1 MRRVALG
8 LMTVILSSGITMA
21 ADRPAGHS
29 FATRSV
35 VHAQHG
41 MVAAAHPLAVEIGL
55 EVLKDG
61 GSAVDAA
68 IAVNAALALMEPTSC
83 GLGGDLF
90 AMVWD
95 PETETLH
102 GLNGSG
108 RAPAALTADKVP
120 AEPDGTIPVYSPY
133 SWTVPGCA
141 DGWFEL
147 HAKFGRLPMSRLL
160 EPTIGAAREG
170 APVPRVIAGGWA
182 RGAAKFKD
190 MPGFAE
196 VFMPGGKTPAEGELF
211 ANPALADTL
220 ERMAEGGRDAFYGG
234 ETARA
239 LVTFSDKVGGFFSM
253 DDLADHSSEWV
264 DPVSTTYRGHT
275 LWELPPNGQGIAAL
289 QILNLIEGFDIAA
302 MGRDSADFWHLLVE
316 AKKIAYE
323 DRARFYA
330 DMAFSELPI
339 ETLISKEYAAERAKL
354 IDMNRAARSIEPG
367 NPGLGHGDT
376 TFLVVADSS
385 GQMVSLIQS
394 NYTGFGSGYVVPE
407 LGFGIQDRG
416 ALFTLEEGHPNFLEP
431 GKRPFHTI
439 IPAFFGAN
447 GVPDMAFGVMGGDM
461 QPQGHIQIVVN
472 MVDFGMDL
480 QEAGDAARFHHTDS
494 SEPTG
499 TVMSDG
505 GVLHL
510 ESGVSAEIK
519 RELMKRGH
527 HIEEITPVVFG
538 GYQAIRL
545 NAETGVYAGA
555 TESRKDGMA
564 AGY

>member
-1 MRRVALG
+1 MMAAL
-8 LMTVILSSGITMA
+8 LTTAPIAA
-21 ADRPAGHS
+21 ADRPEGHS

-35 VHAQHG
+35 VHAEHG

-55 EVLKDG
+55 AVLKDG

-68 IAVNAALALMEPTSC
+68 IAVNAALAFMEPVSC

-108 RAPAALTADKVP
+108 RAPVALVPEKIP
-120 AEPDGTIPVYSPY
+120 AEEDGTIPVYSPY
-133 SWTVPGCA
+133 SWTVPGCV

-147 HAKFGRLPMSRLL
+147 HQKFGRLPMARLL
-160 EPTIGAAREG
+160 QPTIDAALEG
-170 APVPRVIAGGWA
+170 APVPRVIAGAWA

-196 VFMPGGKTPAEGELF
+196 VFMPGGKIPAEGELF
-211 ANPALADTL
+211 ANPALAATL
-220 ERMAEGGRDAFYGG
+220 QRIADGGRDAFYGG
-234 ETARA
+234 KTADA
-239 LVTFSDKVGGFFSM
+239 IVAYSDKVGGFFSLA
-253 DDLADHSSEWV
+253 DLADHTSEWV
-264 DPVSTTYRGHT
+264 EPVSTTYRGWT
-275 LWELPPNGQGIAAL
+275 MWELPPNGQGIAAL
-289 QILNLIEGFDIAA
+289 QILNLLEGYDLAA
-302 MGRDSADFWHLLVE
+302 MGRDNPDFWHLLIE

-330 DMAFSELPI
+330 DMAFNEVPVA
-339 ETLISKEYAAERAKL
+339 ELISKEYAAERAAL
-354 IDMNRAARSIEPG
+354 IDMKRAAMSVEPG
-367 NPGLGHGDT
+367 NPHLNHGDT
-376 TFLVVADSS
+376 TFLVAADSS

-416 ALFTLEEGHPNFLEP
+416 ALFTLEEGHPNVLAP

-439 IPAFFGAN
+439 IPAFMGEN
-447 GVPDMAFGVMGGDM
+447 GVPDTAFGVMGGDM
-461 QPQGHIQIVVN
+461 QPQGHIQIMINV
-472 MVDFGMDL
+472 VDFGMDL

-499 TVMSDG
+499 TVMTDG
-505 GVLHL
+505 GVVHL

-519 RELMKRGH
+519 RELMRRGH
-527 HIEEITPVVFG
+527 RIEEITPVVFG
-538 GYQAIRL
+538 GYQAIRR
-545 NAETGVYAGA
+545 NPETGVYAGA

-564 AGY
+564 AGF

>member
-1 MRRVALG
+1 MRRGPILVMVVM
-8 LMTVILSSGITMA
+8 MTAGVSTS
-21 ADRPAGHS
+21 ADRPEGHS

-55 EVLKDG
+55 DVLKDG

-68 IAVNAALALMEPTSC
+68 IAVNAALALMEPVSC
-83 GLGGDLF
+83 GLGGDIF

-95 PETETLH
+95 PKTETLH

-108 RAPAALTADKVP
+108 RAPAALTPGKVP
-120 AEPDGTIPVYSPY
+120 AEEDGTIPVYSPY
-133 SWTVPGCA
+133 SWTVPGCV

-147 HAKFGRLPMSRLL
+147 HERFGRLPMDRLL
-160 EPTIGAAREG
+160 EPTISAAREG
-170 APVPRVIAGGWA
+170 APVPRVIAGAWA
-182 RGAAKFKD
+182 RGAAKFAE

-196 VFMPGGKTPAEGELF
+196 IFMPGGTIPAEGELF

-220 ERMAEGGRDAFYGG
+220 QRIAKGGRNAFYGG
-234 ETARA
+234 ETAEA
-239 LVTFSDKVGGFFSM
+239 IVAYSNKVGGFFSLA
-253 DDLADHSSEWV
+253 DLAGHTSEWI
-264 DPVSTTYRGHT
+264 DPVSTTYRGWT
-275 LWELPPNGQGIAAL
+275 MWELPPNGQGIAAL
-289 QILNLIEGFDIAA
+289 QILNLLESYDLSA
-302 MGRDSADFWHLLVE
+302 MGRDDPDFWHLLIE

-330 DMAFSELPI
+330 DPEFSDLPVAG
-339 ETLISKEYAAERAKL
+339 LISKEYGAERAKL
-354 IDMNRAARSIEPG
+354 IDMTRAAKRIGPG
-367 NPGLGHGDT
+367 IPHLNHGDT

-416 ALFTLEEGHPNFLEP
+416 ALFTLEEGHPNVLAP

-439 IPAFFGAN
+439 IPAFMGED
-447 GVPDMAFGVMGGDM
+447 GIPDMAFGVMGGDM
-461 QPQGHIQIVVN
+461 QPQGHIQIMIN
-472 MVDFGMDL
+472 IADFGMDL
-480 QEAGDAARFHHTDS
+480 QEAGDADRFRHTGS
-494 SEPTG
+494 SAPTG
-499 TVMSDG
+499 PLMTDG
-505 GVLHL
+505 GVVHL

-519 RELMKRGH
+519 RELMRRGH
-527 HIEEITPVVFG
+527 RIQELMASGYG
-538 GYQAIRL
+538 GYQAIRR
-545 NAETGVYAGA
+545 NPATGVYAGA

>member
-1 MRRVALG
+1 MRRV
-8 LMTVILSSGITMA
+8 VILAMA
-21 ADRPAGHS
+21 VMMTGPSFSADRPEGHS

-35 VHAQHG
+35 VHAEHG
-41 MVAAAHPLAVEIGL
+41 MVAAAHPLAVQIGL
-55 EVLKDG
+55 DVLKDG

-68 IAVNAALALMEPTSC
+68 IAVNAALALMEPVSC
-83 GLGGDLF
+83 GLGGDIF

-133 SWTVPGCA
+133 SWTVPGCV

-147 HAKFGRLPMSRLL
+147 HGKFGRLPMSRLM
-160 EPTIGAAREG
+160 EPTINAARDG
-170 APVPRVIAGGWA
+170 APVPRVIAAAWA

-196 VFMPGGKTPAEGELF
+196 VFIPGGEIPAEGELF
-211 ANPALADTL
+211 ANPKLANTL
-220 ERMAEGGRDAFYGG
+220 ERMASGGRDAFYGG

-239 LVTFSDKVGGFFSM
+239 LVAYSEKVGGFFSLA
-253 DDLADHSSEWV
+253 DLANHTSEWV
-264 DPVSTTYRGHT
+264 EPVSTTYRGHT
-275 LWELPPNGQGIAAL
+275 VWELPPNGQGIAAL
-289 QILNLIEGFDIAA
+289 QILNLLEPYDLAA
-302 MGRDSADFWHLLVE
+302 MGRDNPDFWHLLIE

-330 DMAFSELPI
+330 DMAFNELPVA
-339 ETLISKEYAAERAKL
+339 ELISKDYAAERAEL
-354 IDMNRAARSIEPG
+354 LDMTRAAKSIDPG
-367 NPGLGHGDT
+367 NPGLDNGDT
-376 TFLVVADSS
+376 TFLVVADST

-416 ALFTLEEGHPNFLEP
+416 ALFTLEEGHPNYLEP

-439 IPAFFGAN
+439 IPAFMGEN
-447 GVPDMAFGVMGGDM
+447 GVPNMPFGVMGGDM
-461 QPQGHIQIVVN
+461 QPQGHIQIVIN

-480 QEAGDAARFHHTDS
+480 QEAGDAARFRHTGS
-494 SEPTG
+494 SAPTG
-499 TVMSDG
+499 TLMTG
-505 GVLHL
+505 GGTVHL
-510 ESGVSAEIK
+510 ESGVSTEIR
-519 RELMKRGH
+519 RELMRRGH
-527 HIEEITPVVFG
+527 RIQELAAPGFG
-538 GYQAIRL
+538 GYQAIRR
-545 NAETGVYAGA
+545 NPNTGVYAGA
-555 TESRKDGMA
+555 TESRKDGVA